1 MVKFVAIKSA
11 RSFGR
16 CQDCR
21 RRKKSCDKQTPQ
33 CSSCLQRN
41 VECVYPNKRTC
52 ARPSVAARS
61 MSEVVNSQLVP
72 QKPFDPLITMLN
84 DVEKQYLHN
93 VRQFVLS
100 SVKYHQA
107 LKYLLPLAHD
117 NKPVLYALCAWGAS
131 LRPEDSSKGSSL
143 LLKSMSLC
151 NRLYGEVVQSNANVS
166 QQKLLELVASLTS
179 HVIVGSS
186 IGSSFAWSSNFFKLC
201 IVYKKFGLHAFEKN
215 PRNTDFTTWLLRSF
229 FYHDV
234 LKLTS
239 RRNSKTAFPLSEYK
253 RILDHENSPNRD
265 VSMDQY
271 NPLMGCCVELFLLL
285 AELNNFYDE
294 YSRRVEAVFV
304 YYNRLNPLLD
314 TNDTNAQYEIIT
326 GPEYLE
332 YENARIEFH
341 DWLDNQS
348 RNLMDKITS
357 AKPNLPN
364 ISSLE
369 DVQQNEILLTYFE
382 ATQVTLQLFL
392 LSKIRRMSSLDYE
405 VKGLMLH
412 LFSAMRVLLN
422 SNLSP
427 YLSFPLLIAGV
438 VAAERHDRLTVK
450 MLYLGI
456 VSRNGETNIQR
467 IWTIIE
473 ELWKL
478 NPDGNKH
485 LDWQSVIDRLGY
497 NICVW

>member
-1 MVKFVAIKSA
+1 
-11 RSFGR
+11 
-16 CQDCR
+16 
-21 RRKKSCDKQTPQ
+21 
-33 CSSCLQRN
+33 
-41 VECVYPNKRTC
+41 
-52 ARPSVAARS
+52 